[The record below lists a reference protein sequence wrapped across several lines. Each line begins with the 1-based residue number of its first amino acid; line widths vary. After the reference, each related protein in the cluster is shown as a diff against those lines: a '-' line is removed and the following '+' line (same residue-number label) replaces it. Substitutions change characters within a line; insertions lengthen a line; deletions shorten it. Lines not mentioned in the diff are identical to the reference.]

1 MVFAPSG
8 RLQELLSPAPD
19 ENELNNAVTE
29 PVCNFYPTAEGLDH
43 AEGVEKIPRNNGRI
57 SNRGKSLAR
66 IAAKKTWRGLRIK
79 KRAGLSKPRPKEEKH

>member
-1 MVFAPSG
+1 VRPCFIVFASSG

-43 AEGVEKIPRNNGRI
+43 AEGSK
-57 SNRGKSLAR
+57 KSLA
-66 IAAKKTWRGLRIK
+66 IMGESPIGEKVLRELRLRK
-79 KRAGLSKPRPKEEKH
+79 LGAV